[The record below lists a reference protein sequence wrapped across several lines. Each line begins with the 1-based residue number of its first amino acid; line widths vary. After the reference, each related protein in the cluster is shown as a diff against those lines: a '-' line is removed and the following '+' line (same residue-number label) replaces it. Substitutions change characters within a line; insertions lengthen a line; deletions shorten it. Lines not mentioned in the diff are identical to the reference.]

1 MQKAVMAYI
10 QANIVTSRERERLRR
25 LFDAMDIDF
34 DGRLSLDE
42 VQRGL
47 IKLGLAK
54 PEARQ
59 EAKKMFK
66 IADIDQNRFL
76 EFNEWCT
83 AAMNK
88 RRMLK
93 RPHIQAAFQM
103 LDKDKNG
110 FISAKEVREILMNQF
125 KDTAA

>member
-1 MQKAVMAYI
+1 MAYI
-10 QANIVTSRERERLRR
+10 QVNIITNKERDRLRK

-54 PEARQ
+54 GDARN
-59 EAKKMFK
+59 EAKKIFK
-66 IADIDQNRFL
+66 IADIDQNGYL

-83 AAMNK
+83 SAMNK
-88 RRMLK
+88 RKLLK
-93 RPHIQAAFQM
+93 RPHLQAAFQM
-103 LDKDKNG
+103 LDKDKDG
-110 FISAKEVREILMNQF
+110 FITLREVRDILMN
-125 KDTAA
+125 